1 MVREY
6 SVLWSGKYYQHW
18 EVELHSHSYWQIIS
32 VLKGKGVIQIGEE
45 QIHFSERNVFL
56 IHPHETHAI
65 LRNTPEEQPQMMDIK
80 FTVADGPLAVDLAK
94 LPTVLGDSFFSEFQ
108 YYFDRIFRESE
119 ENLPYSYDR
128 ICMFFGLA
136 LTTLLRSGDAKG
148 TGRIPRNPE
157 EPQIAQVGGVD
168 MQGITQYI
176 HQNYASP
183 VSLEDLAKVAIVSK
197 STLIHAFKLAF
208 DTTPIKYINRIR
220 LEKAKALLLNTDS
233 SISEISE
240 MVGFQSL
247 HYFSRYFKSHENISP
262 VEYRQ
267 RYSKNIYFTYR
278 VPVQSDT
285 VVDLQNC

>member
-1 MVREY
+1 MREY
-6 SVLWSGKYYQHW
+6 NVLWSGKYYQHW

-45 QIHFSERNVFL
+45 QIYFLERNVFL
-56 IHPHETHAI
+56 IHPHQTHAI
-65 LRNTPEEQPQMMDIK
+65 LRNNPDEQPQMMDIK
-80 FTVADGPLAVDLAK
+80 FSVADGPLAADLSK
-94 LPTVLGDSFFSEFQ
+94 LPTRLGDSFFSEFQ
-108 YYFDRIFRESE
+108 YYFDRILRESE

-136 LTTLLRSGDAKG
+136 LTTLLRKG
-148 TGRIPRNPE
+148 NAEDVQSAPNIPE
-157 EPQIAQVGGVD
+157 EPQVAHVGGVD
-168 MQGITQYI
+168 MHAITQYI
-176 HQNYASP
+176 NQNYASP
-183 VSLEDLAKVAIVSK
+183 VGLEDLARVAIVSK

-208 DTTPIKYINRIR
+208 NTTPIKYINMVR

>member
-1 MVREY
+1 MREY
-6 SVLWSGKYYQHW
+6 NVLWSGKYYQHW

-56 IHPHETHAI
+56 IHPHATHAI
-65 LRNTPEEQPQMMDIK
+65 LRNTPDEQPQMMDIK
-80 FTVADGPLAVDLAK
+80 FAVADGPLAADLSK
-94 LPTVLGDSFFSEFQ
+94 LPPQLDDSFFPEFQ
-108 YYFDRIFRESE
+108 YYFDRILRESE

-136 LTTLLRSGDAKG
+136 LTTLLRKG
-148 TGRIPRNPE
+148 NAEEVQSTRNSPE
-157 EPQIAQVGGVD
+157 ELRVAHVGGVD
-168 MQGITQYI
+168 MQVITQYI
-176 HQNYASP
+176 NQNYASP
-183 VSLEDLAKVAIVSK
+183 VSLEELARVAIVSK

-208 DTTPIKYINRIR
+208 NTTPIKYINRVR
-220 LEKAKALLLNTDS
+220 LEKAKSLLLNTDS

-247 HYFSRYFKSHENISP
+247 HYFSRYFKSHEDISP